1 MNKKWTRVNPVR
13 VIIMARVSALPRVT
27 RANAQ
32 TVTQAG
38 NVWNWKTPAS
48 LIPVSM
54 GTVPIPAMVV
64 LGASSVFAKKDT
76 QVNMAGF
83 SLFSL

>member
-48 LIPVSM
+48 PTHVSM
-54 GTVPIPAMVV
+54 GTVLIPAVLV
-64 LGASSVFAKKDT
+64 LGASSASVNKDT
-76 QVNMAGF
+76 QVN
-83 SLFSL
+83 